1 VAANFRRITL
11 GVIVI
16 FLTSVLIAPGSASE
30 LSDAEKR
37 YSDLQLNFEVAQG
50 NLFLLLPGYEAE
62 AQGCIDRLAG
72 ATNSADISAR
82 TACQQELTRL
92 QLERATQKN
101 QIEAM
106 KIELTSLELRIQ
118 NLKSTSSG
126 ATSSGSTSSASTGA
140 ATSDAQ
146 ASPSATVESTPVS
159 SGNPAAPVTNDAPVP
174 VQSSPMPQESASV
187 AASAPAQNQS
197 SAGPS
202 VPVVT
207 NKVTPSP
214 KPKAKKKTI
223 TCTKG
228 KVSRK
233 VTAVKPVCPKGF
245 KIKAKK

>member
-16 FLTSVLIAPGSASE
+16 FLTSALIAPGSASE

-62 AQGCIDRLAG
+62 AQVCIERLAS
-72 ATNSADISAR
+72 ATNSTDISAR
-82 TACQQELTRL
+82 TAGQQELTRL

-118 NLKSTSSG
+118 SLKSTSSS

-146 ASPSATVESTPVS
+146 TSPSAPVDSTPTTS
-159 SGNPAAPVTNDAPVP
+159 SSQVAPIIPDAPAP
-174 VQSSPMPQESASV
+174 VQSSPTPRQS
-187 AASAPAQNQS
+187 PS
-197 SAGPS
+197 SAAQSGNTS
-202 VPVVT
+202 ATATPVVT

-245 KIKAKK
+245 KLKTKK